1 MAPQKSQGS
10 IMLPHTPVLQLTCSR
25 MKKPS
30 YVEPVIGWNEED
42 FNTGLVK
49 FGVSHYAPPTV
60 KKINAPKRPE
70 LTFTDELPD
79 AAAPAALVLDAPD
92 VLRLM

>member
-1 MAPQKSQGS
+1 MN
-10 IMLPHTPVLQLTCSR
+10 TPKKLFTAAADSR
-25 MKKPS
+25 RLFGGLFTGRRRRPAKVTSS

-79 AAAPAALVLDAPD
+79 AATGKIREIATA
-92 VLRLM
+92 

>member
-1 MAPQKSQGS
+1 
-10 IMLPHTPVLQLTCSR
+10 
-25 MKKPS
+25 MKAAAAS
-30 YVEPVIGWNEED
+30 VRSSLEPVIGWNEED
-42 FNTGLVK
+42 FNTGLGE
-49 FGVSHYAPPTV
+49 FGVSHYAPPTA
-60 KKINAPKRPE
+60 KKISAPKRPE

>member
-1 MAPQKSQGS
+1 MV
-10 IMLPHTPVLQLTCSR
+10 LPAGRRRRPAKVTS
-25 MKKPS
+25 S

-42 FNTGLVK
+42 FNTGLIK
-49 FGVSHYAPPTV
+49 FGVSNYAPPTV

>member
-1 MAPQKSQGS
+1 M
-10 IMLPHTPVLQLTCSR
+10 VLSAGRRRRPAKVTS
-25 MKKPS
+25 S

-42 FNTGLVK
+42 FNTGLIK
-49 FGVSHYAPPTV
+49 FGVSNYAPPTV

-79 AAAPAALVLDAPD
+79 VPATPAALVLDAPD

>member
-1 MAPQKSQGS
+1 
-10 IMLPHTPVLQLTCSR
+10 

-49 FGVSHYAPPTV
+49 FGVSNYAPPTA
-60 KKINAPKRPE
+60 KKISAPTRPE

-79 AAAPAALVLDAPD
+79 VPATPAALVLDAPD

>member
-1 MAPQKSQGS
+1 
-10 IMLPHTPVLQLTCSR
+10 

-70 LTFTDELPD
+70 I
-79 AAAPAALVLDAPD
+79 
-92 VLRLM
+92 